1 MLSGSQ
7 LRLKQIDAVSLPIGD
22 CNIPFRSSV
31 KYLGVFLDQ
40 TLSMQHH
47 IGNVCRSTI
56 LALRR
61 IASIR
66 PFLSVA
72 STATLVHA
80 TVTSRLDYCNSTL
93 SGLPAAELNR
103 LQLMQNNA
111 ARLVLKKRKRDHV
124 TPLLKELHWLPISYR
139 IQFKLA
145 TLAFRHF
152 DNTLPAYLSQSLF
165 TYQTS
170 RTLRSSSEKLLKVPR
185 TNLKT
190 AGDRAFSSAAS
201 KVWNSLPQTLRNTE
215 TLGLFKSRLKT
226 HLFCKAFSK

>member
-1 MLSGSQ
+1 
-7 LRLKQIDAVSLPIGD
+7 
-22 CNIPFRSSV
+22 
-31 KYLGVFLDQ
+31 
-40 TLSMQHH
+40 
-47 IGNVCRSTI
+47 
-56 LALRR
+56 
-61 IASIR
+61 
-66 PFLSVA
+66 
-72 STATLVHA
+72 
-80 TVTSRLDYCNSTL
+80 
-93 SGLPAAELNR
+93 
-103 LQLMQNNA
+103 MQNNA

-170 RTLRSSSEKLLKVPR
+170 RTLRSSSEKLLKVQR
-185 TNLKT
+185 TNLKS
-190 AGDRAFSSAAS
+190 AGDRSFSPAAS

-215 TLGLFKSRLKT
+215 NLCLFKSRLKT